1 MRVVSTP
8 MKKRPSKRGSRASRA
23 RAQILG
29 SKCIWHQDIRLDRK
43 RLAIFGH
50 ECPRTE
56 ILDYRRLFP
65 PLRLNFNEHM
75 HQRNRSRS
83 NPGYARSMCEGTRT
97 NLDQR
102 LLYLAGKAADRSIVE
117 PLGNGVLFGFLE
129 ALDGAFLLQEIA
141 GILDFGFDRLQFVAE

>member
-50 ECPRTE
+50 QCPRIE
-56 ILDYRRLFP
+56 ILDYGRLFP

-75 HQRNRSRS
+75 HQRDCGRSDPR
-83 NPGYARSMCEGTRT
+83 NARSMCEGARAD
-97 NLDQR
+97 LDQR
-102 LLYLAGKAADRSIVE
+102 LLYLAGEAAYRTVI
-117 PLGNGVLFGFLE
+117 
-129 ALDGAFLLQEIA
+129 
-141 GILDFGFDRLQFVAE
+141 